1 MNAAPMEAAAMLEA
15 LERVAPLVFGGLAIL
30 TRIAMLFALIPELGT
45 GHAPRRVRLLLYAV
59 LAVVVSF
66 GLGLPALPV
75 DTSVVQI
82 FAIIMREA
90 LLGAGLGFAVRL
102 VISAVQMAGDLTG
115 TSMGLSLA
123 TIFDRAAGE
132 NPLATGRLFGL
143 MGAMAFLALDGHRI
157 MLLALME
164 HFIMFP
170 PGALSLDIPT
180 PEVLGEAFGRTFL
193 AAVVL
198 SSPAMVVAFLFNLA
212 KGLVMR
218 MVPEFNLFNLGVV
231 LLLLGGFAVLGLA
244 GDSVFSFVAE
254 SLEMLPLHMQDLSGG
269 RRG

>member
-1 MNAAPMEAAAMLEA
+1 MLEA
-15 LERVAPLVFGGLAIL
+15 LERVAPLIFGGLAIL
-30 TRIAMLFALIPELGT
+30 TRIAALFTLIPELGT
-45 GHAPRRVRLLLYAV
+45 GYAPRRVKLVLYGA

-75 DTSVVQI
+75 DTSVVHVA
-82 FAIIMREA
+82 AIILREA

-102 VISAVQMAGDLTG
+102 VVSTVQMGGDLVG

-123 TIFDRAAGE
+123 TFFDRAAGE
-132 NPLATGRLFGL
+132 NPLATGRLFAL
-143 MGAMAFLALDGHRI
+143 VGAMAFLVMDGHRI

-164 HFIMFP
+164 HFVMFP
-170 PGALSLDIPT
+170 PGQLSLDIPH
-180 PEVLGEAFGRTFL
+180 PEVLAEAFGRTFL

-198 SSPAMVVAFLFNLA
+198 ASPAIVVAFLFNLA

-231 LLLLGGFAVLGLA
+231 LLLLGGFSVLGLA
-244 GDSVFSFVAE
+244 GDAVFSFVSEA
-254 SLEMLPLHMQDLSGG
+254 LDLLPLRMQDLSGG
-269 RRG
+269 GRG